1 MHINFCTGSGQ
12 ESWLQKEWRF
22 LWIVRAYMDIVSK
35 NLNFSTDYTSN
46 LDDST
51 VVGTLSV
58 NFSDIYLG

>member
-1 MHINFCTGSGQ
+1 
-12 ESWLQKEWRF
+12 
-22 LWIVRAYMDIVSK
+22 MDIVSK